1 MSIIKNI
8 TRLLSFTEN
17 EKRIL
22 ILLAVGFMI
31 GSGIAAYQGFRA
43 DLRVEDFSEQYRQQ
57 DSIFVERSGQIRDS
71 DPEPA
76 PPLTLLAP
84 NSINVNTATK
94 SELTLLPGIGDA
106 YAERIILYR
115 EDYGPFTS
123 PEELLNIS
131 GIGARRLEQI
141 KPYITF

>member
-1 MSIIKNI
+1 MSIIRNI

-22 ILLAVGFMI
+22 ILLAVGFMVGI
-31 GSGIAAYQGFRA
+31 GIAAYQGFRA
-43 DLRVEDFSEQYRQQ
+43 ELTVEDFSEQYREQ
-57 DSIFVERSGQIRDS
+57 DSIFVERSRPVPD
-71 DPEPA
+71 DEPDAA
-76 PPLTLLAP
+76 PPLILLTP

>member
-1 MSIIKNI
+1 MSIIRNI

-22 ILLAVGFMI
+22 ILLAVGFMVGI
-31 GSGIAAYQGFRA
+31 GIAAYQGFRA
-43 DLRVEDFSEQYRQQ
+43 ELTVEDFSEQYREQ
-57 DSIFVERSGQIRDS
+57 DSIFVERSGPVPD
-71 DPEPA
+71 DEPDAA
-76 PPLTLLAP
+76 PPLTLLTP

-115 EDYGPFTS
+115 EEYGTFTS

>member
-1 MSIIKNI
+1 MSIIRNI

-22 ILLAVGFMI
+22 ILLAVGFMVGI
-31 GSGIAAYQGFRA
+31 GIAAYQGFRA
-43 DLRVEDFSEQYRQQ
+43 ELTVEDFSEQYREQ
-57 DSIFVERSGQIRDS
+57 DSIFVERSGPVPD
-71 DPEPA
+71 DEPDAA
-76 PPLTLLAP
+76 PPLILLTP

>member
-1 MSIIKNI
+1 MSIIRNI

-22 ILLAVGFMI
+22 ILLAVGFI
-31 GSGIAAYQGFRA
+31 VGIAIAAYQGFRA
-43 DLRVEDFSEQYRQQ
+43 ELTVEDFSEHYREQ
-57 DSIFVERSGQIRDS
+57 DSIFVERSGPVPED
-71 DPEPA
+71 DPGTA
-76 PPLTLLAP
+76 PPLVLLTP
-84 NSINVNTATK
+84 NSININTATK

-131 GIGARRLEQI
+131 GIGTRRLEQI